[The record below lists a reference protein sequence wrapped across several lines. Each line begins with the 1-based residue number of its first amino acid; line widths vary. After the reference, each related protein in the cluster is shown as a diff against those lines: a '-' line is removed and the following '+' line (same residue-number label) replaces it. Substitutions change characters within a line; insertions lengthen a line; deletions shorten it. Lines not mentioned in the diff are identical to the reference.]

1 MQPLRATETSPF
13 GNIKKCIYKNNKNKS
28 FLCSFA
34 IRVPSVPRVQRN
46 VYWCQIFRLHA
57 CTKMHHGYR
66 HLMSDIHKSN
76 IWFLFSNTL
85 RIWSGLLEV
94 WDVSVFGL
102 RAGGV
107 YVPLWGSYL
116 WSYWINVQQ
125 SAVTDP
131 GSVKSLG
138 LRHHTL
144 PFGLLKSMCTG
155 LYQSTR
161 KQCCVYCCSE
171 SARSVSL
178 IHGISECSFVVFW
191 GIQKAR
197 KLDTHRQNW
206 LFHISFKVISVKLS
220 LL

>member
-1 MQPLRATETSPF
+1 MFTDA
-13 GNIKKCIYKNNKNKS
+13 KY
-28 FLCSFA
+28 
-34 IRVPSVPRVQRN
+34 
-46 VYWCQIFRLHA
+46 FRLHA
-57 CTKMHHGYR
+57 CTKKHHGYR

-107 YVPLWGSYL
+107 FMSRCEGVIYGRIESMYR
-116 WSYWINVQQ
+116 
-125 SAVTDP
+125 
-131 GSVKSLG
+131 SVKSLD

-178 IHGISECSFVVFW
+178 IHGISVLLLFLRNSKSKEIRYSQAELIIPHFFQSNFCETIIVIIGWKFRLQKLYTYLLYFHVFS
-191 GIQKAR
+191 
-197 KLDTHRQNW
+197 LM
-206 LFHISFKVISVKLS
+206 FHQLQI
-220 LL
+220 